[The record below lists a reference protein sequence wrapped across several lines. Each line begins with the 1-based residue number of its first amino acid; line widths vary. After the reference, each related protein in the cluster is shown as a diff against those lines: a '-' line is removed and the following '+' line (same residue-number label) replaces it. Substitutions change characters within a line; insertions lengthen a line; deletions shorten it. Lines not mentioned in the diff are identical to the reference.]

1 MKDLSLIEAKIREYE
16 EKIKILK
23 KLESELNYLDL
34 EGFEKDANAI
44 RKKLKDPRRVEEVK
58 RDIETLKDNMK

>member
-23 KLESELNYLDL
+23 KLESELNSLDL